1 MTQLL
6 AIVQEHPISL
16 AIIGFALLSV
26 IAIIIGIVTMA
37 FTKGEHPASN
47 LFAMGIVSL
56 LITLIAGLVLT
67 MAFGYFTG
75 FDTNS
80 ETISTITTV

>member
-1 MTQLL
+1 MTQLF
-6 AIVQEHPISL
+6 AIIQEHPISL
-16 AIIGFALLSV
+16 AIISLALLSA
-26 IAIIIGIVTMA
+26 IAIIVGVVTMA

-56 LITLIAGLVLT
+56 LITLIASLVLT

-75 FDTNS
+75 FDTSN
-80 ETISTITTV
+80 ETISTVITV

>member
-1 MTQLL
+1 MTQLF

-16 AIIGFALLSV
+16 TIVGFALLSV
-26 IAIIIGIVTMA
+26 VAIITGIVTMA

-47 LFAMGIVSL
+47 LFAMGVVSL

-67 MAFGYFTG
+67 VAFGYFAG
-75 FDTNS
+75 FDTGS
-80 ETISTITTV
+80 ETISTVTTV